1 MSDRLKQYGI
11 LYAEDSKIMQKIITM
26 MLRKLECDPVVV
38 DNGLE
43 ARKILMSDN
52 PPQIAILDWDMPGA
66 DGVDLCREVKSRTD
80 GKDVYVI
87 ILTIHENEDAQL
99 ALSYG
104 ADKFISKDAGIEAFS
119 TALEDAANDLAETHF
134 A

>member
-1 MSDRLKQYGI
+1 MSERLKQYGI

-26 MLRKLECDPVVV
+26 MLRKLECNPVVV

-52 PPQIAILDWDMPGA
+52 PPQIAILDWDMPGV
-66 DGVDLCREVKSRTD
+66 DGIELCREVKSRTD
-80 GKDVYVI
+80 GKEVYVI

-99 ALSYG
+99 ALNYG
-104 ADKFISKDAGIEAFS
+104 ADKFISKDSGIEAF
-119 TALEDAANDLAETHF
+119 TMALESAANELANSNYC
-134 A
+134 